1 MRGAAPESTAR
12 PEGELVWI
20 HLGRH
25 ARARGLVQLGQRLAA
40 QRPGL
45 ALLFTSR
52 DESRPDTLPG
62 SALWRRV
69 PGENPAEAEPFIAHW
84 RPDCGI
90 WGGGALR
97 PALLAC
103 AARADMP
110 LFLVDAEEVGLARR
124 PGRFLPRVVPATLAL
139 FTACFA
145 RTGAAGRRLERLGV
159 PESDI
164 TVTGPLQ
171 EAGAAPPFDG
181 DALERFGQAL
191 AGRPLWLAAHVQP
204 AEVALVLRAHRA
216 AARLSH
222 RLLLVLSPA
231 EDAIAPDVA
240 AATAAAAGLSVA
252 RQKAGP
258 PEDRTQVLVTEGS
271 RDLGLW
277 YRLAPVTFMGSSI
290 DTDHGGQ
297 DPFAPA
303 ALGSAVIH
311 GPNVRRH
318 LDAYARL
325 DAAAAARRVS
335 DAESLAAALSQLLA
349 PDRAAAMAE
358 AAWSVASEGAEATDR
373 LVDLLLDTLDLGG
386 VR

>member
-1 MRGAAPESTAR
+1 M
-12 PEGELVWI
+12 VWL

-25 ARARGLVQLGQRLAA
+25 ARPRGLVQLGQRIAA

-45 ALLFTSR
+45 ALLFTSA
-52 DESRPDTLPG
+52 DDARPDTLPG
-62 SALWRRV
+62 EAIWRRV
-69 PGENPAEAEPFIAHW
+69 PDENSAAAEAFLAHW

-90 WGGGALR
+90 WGGGAVR

-103 AARADMP
+103 AARAGVP
-110 LFLVDAEEVGLARR
+110 LLMVDAEETGLSRR
-124 PGRFLPRVVPATLAL
+124 PVRFLPRVVPATLAF

-159 PESDI
+159 PESEI

-171 EAGAAPPFDG
+171 EAGAALPCDLRM
-181 DALERFGQAL
+181 LERLGEAL
-191 AGRPLWLAAHVQP
+191 AGRPVWLAAHVQP
-204 AEVALVLRAHRA
+204 TEMRTVLRAHRA

-222 RLLLVLSPA
+222 RLLLVLAPA
-231 EDAIAPDVA
+231 ERTVTPEV
-240 AATAAAAGLSVA
+240 TAAMATAAGLSVA
-252 RQKAGP
+252 RMRDGP
-258 PEDRTQVLVTEGS
+258 PQDRTQVLVSEGPG
-271 RDLGLW
+271 DLGLL

-290 DTDHGGQ
+290 ETERGGE

-318 LDAYARL
+318 IDAYARL
-325 DAAAAARRVS
+325 DAAAAALRIA
-335 DAESLAAALSQLLA
+335 DADGLAAALAQLLA

-373 LVDLLLDTLDLGG
+373 IVDLVLDTLDLG
-386 VR
+386 RLT